1 MVKGQDKIFK
11 FFLQTKRITSE
22 QAEMIIEEAEKRS
35 IGPDEYLEIKQII
48 PENEIIQAK
57 SKIFNLPPAELY
69 GFVVPKEILKIL
81 PKELAETYQMVIF
94 GQENKTL
101 KVAILNP
108 ADFKAREAIEF
119 IAKNKDL
126 AVKYFVTSRSSLKNV
141 LIQYGGLVAEVEEAI
156 EASEQK
162 FAPLI
167 KKGEVWAEV
176 GLEEAAKGA
185 PVAKLFSTVLKYAV
199 DNQASD
205 IHIEPFG
212 DKTMI
217 RYRIDG
223 ILQTTAMLPGYI
235 HSALIS
241 RVKVMSNLRLDET
254 RIPQDGRIKILVSGR
269 IVDLRVATLPLLDKE
284 KVAIRILDPT
294 QQILKLE
301 DMGFRGYGFEV
312 IKQNLE
318 KPHGMV
324 LATGPTGCGKTTTLY
339 AFLKIL
345 NREGLNI
352 ITLEDPIEYTMEG
365 VNQSQIRPELNY
377 TFAAGIRSVVRQD
390 PNVIMVGEIR
400 DNETAEL
407 AIHAALTGHIV
418 LSTLHTNDAFGAIPR
433 LIDMKIEPFLIA
445 NTLNIIIAQRLV
457 RKICSNCRQ
466 ETTLPTQLEEEVMQD
481 LKTIPDFD
489 LKKFRTKE
497 GKLRFY
503 RGKGCPKCNRE
514 GYKGRTAIFEVL
526 AATEQLRKIIMN
538 GCKIDEVKEEFSRQK
553 MINMRQEGLV
563 KALEGLTTVEEVL
576 RAARE

>member
-11 FFLQTKRITSE
+11 FFFQTKRITSE
-22 QAEMIIEEAEKRS
+22 QAEMIIKEAEKRS

-57 SKIFNLPPAELY
+57 SKIFNLPSVELY
-69 GFVVPKEILKIL
+69 GLVVPKEILKIL

-126 AVKYFVTSRSSLKNV
+126 AVKYFATSRSSLKNV

-185 PVAKLFSTVLKYAV
+185 PVAKLFSTILKYAV

-212 DKTMI
+212 DKTRI

-223 ILQTTAMLPGYI
+223 ILRTTAMLPGYI

-294 QQILKLE
+294 QQILRLE

-324 LATGPTGCGKTTTLY
+324 LVTGPTGCGKTTTLY

-352 ITLEDPIEYTMEG
+352 VTLEDPIEYTMEG
-365 VNQSQIRPELNY
+365 VNQSQVRPELNY

-407 AIHAALTGHIV
+407 GIHAALTGHIV

-433 LIDMKIEPFLIA
+433 LVDMKIEPFLIA

-457 RKICSNCRQ
+457 RKICSGCR
-466 ETTLPTQLEEEVMQD
+466 EEVIPPTQLEEEIMQD
-481 LKTIPDFD
+481 LKTIPDLD

-497 GKLRFY
+497 GRLRFY

-514 GYKGRTAIFEVL
+514 GYKGRIAIFEVL
-526 AATEQLRKIIMN
+526 AVTEQLRKIIMN

-563 KALEGLTTVEEVL
+563 KALEGLTTIEEVL